1 MIGQTISHYRILEK
15 LGGGG
20 MGVVYKAEDTKLG
33 RFVALKFLPEELGKD
48 RQALERFKRE
58 ARVASALNHPNI
70 CTIYDIEESD
80 GQPFI
85 AMELMEGQT
94 LKHRITGKPLPTE
107 QVLELGAEIA
117 DALDAAHSKGIIH
130 RDIKPANIFVTSR
143 GQAKVLD
150 FGLARVD
157 ERGKE
162 AAGVGASRLPT
173 EGASAADL
181 TSPGTTLGTVAY
193 MSPEQVRGEEL
204 DARTDLFSFG
214 AVLYEMATGRMA
226 FAGNTTGVIH
236 EAVLNRTPTP
246 AGRVNPDLSPELERV
261 INKALE
267 KNRDLRYQHASDI
280 RTDLRRLKRD
290 TDSGQSVISVSVTS
304 SRQWWRRRTVL
315 GVAGVALLVLLAG
328 AGWLY
333 RSREDGHETIDSLAV
348 LPFVNAGGDP
358 NAEYLGDGITES
370 LINSLSQLPHLKG
383 MSRDSAFMY
392 KGKNADARTVGRE
405 LGVRAVF
412 KGRVMQRGDDLEI
425 SAELVDAR
433 DDSHIW
439 GQQYSRKAADIFALQ
454 NDLAK
459 EMTSMLRMRL
469 TGDDE
474 KRMAKSSTMNPEAYQ
489 LYLQGRYWWY
499 KRTEEG
505 VNKSIAYF
513 QQAIEKDP
521 SYALAYSGLADGYN
535 SLAGLGFAPPK
546 ETYPKAKA
554 AALKALE
561 IDDTLG
567 EAHSSLAYAEM
578 YNWDWSDA
586 EKELQRAIALNPT
599 YAFSHD
605 RYGMLL
611 VHIGR
616 FQEAIA
622 EFKRALELD
631 PLSLLF
637 NRDLGAAFYFARRYD
652 QAIDQARKTLELDPN
667 YVQPQRDLANSYT
680 QKSMYREAVAQCEQ
694 RLAASPDDIVALGN
708 LGVAYA
714 KADRRIEAQKVLDRL
729 NNLSNR
735 KYVGEELKAR
745 IYANLG
751 EKDKAFER
759 LQKGYEERSLGS
771 GFGTPKVDP
780 AYDPLRSDPRFT
792 DLLRRMNL
800 TP

>member
-1 MIGQTISHYRILEK
+1 MFLNKEDGWLFFFLFSLRLPPFFVGAGFFIGKQDSQSFIVME
-15 LGGGG
+15 
-20 MGVVYKAEDTKLG
+20 
-33 RFVALKFLPEELGKD
+33 FL
-48 RQALERFKRE
+48 
-58 ARVASALNHPNI
+58 
-70 CTIYDIEESD
+70 D
-80 GQPFI
+80 GT
-85 AMELMEGQT
+85 T
-94 LKHRITGKPLPTE
+94 LKDRITGKPLE
-107 QVLELGAEIA
+107 VEEVLDLGMQVA
-117 DALDAAHSKGIIH
+117 DALDAAHTRGIVH
-130 RDIKPANIFVTSR
+130 RDIKPANIFVTKR
-143 GQAKVLD
+143 GHAKILD
-150 FGLARVD
+150 FGLAKLTAQPKSVP
-157 ERGKE
+157 EPSG
-162 AAGVGASRLPT
+162 GASTTTTSVP
-173 EGASAADL
+173 EAQV
-181 TSPGTTLGTVAY
+181 TSPGSTVGTVAY
-193 MSPEQVRGEEL
+193 MSPEQARGKEL

-214 AVLYEMATGRMA
+214 AVLYEMATGSLPFRGDTSA
-226 FAGNTTGVIH
+226 VIFD
-236 EAVLNRTPTP
+236 AILNRAPVAP
-246 AGRVNPDLSPELERV
+246 VRLNPDLPPQLEV
-261 INKALE
+261 IINKALE
-267 KNRDLRYQHASDI
+267 KDRELRCQSAAELRADLK
-280 RTDLRRLKRD
+280 RLKREI
-290 TDSGQSVISVSVTS
+290 DSGKSATVAVTAAASDAAGAIASPPSTSTYTISEVTPQS
-304 SRQWWRRRTVL
+304 WWRRRTVL

-333 RSREDGHETIDSLAV
+333 RSRENGHETIDSLAV

-370 LINSLSQLPHLKG
+370 LINSLSQLPHLKV

-392 KGKNADARTVGRE
+392 KGRNADARTVGRE

-459 EMTSMLRMRL
+459 EMTSMLRIRL

-474 KRMAKSSTMNPEAYQ
+474 KHMAKTYTTNPEAYQ
-489 LYLQGRYWWY
+489 LYLQGRYWYY

-505 VNKSIAYF
+505 ANKSIEYF

-521 SYALAYSGLADGYN
+521 SYALAYSGLADGYD
-535 SLAGLGFAPPK
+535 SLEGLGLAPPK

-561 IDDTLG
+561 IDDALG
-567 EAHSSLAYAEM
+567 EAHSSLGYAEM
-578 YNWDWSDA
+578 SNWDWSDA

-631 PLSLLF
+631 PLSLVF
-637 NRDLGAAFYFARRYD
+637 NRDLGAAFYSARRYD
-652 QAIDQARKTLELDPN
+652 EAIDQARKTLELDPN
-667 YVQPQRDLANSYT
+667 YAQPQRDLASDYT
-680 QKSMYREAVAQCEQ
+680 QKSMYSEAVAECER
-694 RLAASPDDIVALGN
+694 RLAASPDDTVALSY

-714 KADRRIEAQKVLDRL
+714 KADRRIDAQKVLERL
-729 NNLSNR
+729 NNVSNR
-735 KYVGEELKAR
+735 KYVREEFRAR

-751 EKDKAFER
+751 EKDKAFEW
-759 LQKGYEERSLGS
+759 LEKGYEEHSLGT
-771 GFGTPKVDP
+771 GFVTPKTDP
-780 AYDPLRSDPRFT
+780 MYDPLRSDPRFQ

-800 TP
+800 QP